1 MEGYFPIYEYCK
13 ITGAN
18 KNTAYRRAER
28 GTLESFKG
36 KDGRWFVYYSDN
48 RTIPE
53 GYISTEEYAKKVGV
67 CRQHVEYRIR
77 SGYFKDDETI
87 TSIIINEKGQP
98 QKRRLIREDTEW
110 IDYRGDSNRM
120 RCTSIMESLRPEGT
134 YTVKEYAKM
143 IKREPCIIY
152 NRIKNGI
159 IHFIKV
165 GGHVFIYPDNEEVT
179 A

>member
-28 GTLESFKG
+28 GTIEAFKG

-48 RTIPE
+48 RGIPE
-53 GYISTEEYAKKVGV
+53 GYVSTEEYAKKVGV
-67 CRQHVEYRIR
+67 CRQYVDYRIR

-87 TSIIINEKGQP
+87 TETIIDEKGHP
-98 QKRRLIREDTEW
+98 TFRRLIKEDAKWE
-110 IDYRGDSNRM
+110 DYRGDSNRY
-120 RCTSIMESLRPEGT
+120 RAGKIMNSLRPEGT
-134 YTVKEYAKM
+134 YTIREYADKNN
-143 IKREPCIIY
+143 ITCATVY
-152 NRIKNGI
+152 GRIKWGKI
-159 IHFIKV
+159 RFKKV
-165 GGHVFIYPDNEEVT
+165 NDHYFIYPDNEEVT